1 MEDQAS
7 FRAKYDFSGADYAK
21 YHDQYKLSNQT
32 FSLPKT
38 WSVEP
43 GTTDIGHGHIR
54 GQWIFHG
61 LFENKISLFKTTIS
75 LYFHLGDRKHLDE
88 AKQNVQD
95 FYKDLLVTIEDTQH
109 K

>member
-7 FRAKYDFSGADYAK
+7 FRAKYNFSGPEYQK
-21 YHDQYKLSNQT
+21 YHNVYQLHSEK

-43 GTTDIGHGHIR
+43 GTTDIGHDHCNGE
-54 GQWIFHG
+54 WIFHG
-61 LFENKISLFKTTIS
+61 LFTSKIRKILLNLLF
-75 LYFHLGDRKHLDE
+75 LGDRKHFND
-88 AKQNVQD
+88 AKKNVQD
-95 FYKDLLVTIEDTQH
+95 FYKDLLVTIEDIHH